1 VAARRKALVVL
12 KLGRSE
18 LGRRATLAHTGTLAG
33 RHEAFA
39 ALFRQNGVALVDS
52 VNALVE
58 TAALLELAPLPLG
71 DGLVS
76 LYWGLPV
83 REFAAVRDR
92 GLEPLKR
99 EILALAPE
107 AAPVLDFIHDFEQ
120 FLFTTYAESVKGRGL
135 RRNTQV
141 AASVDDPAP
150 PYSFVIIEG
159 AAQLSDRLEDV
170 RAAATRIGGRYMGE
184 GRAAE
189 FGARNGVPGELLI
202 RLIPARIIAQRA
214 VSG

>member
-1 VAARRKALVVL
+1 VK
-12 KLGRSE
+12 E
-18 LGRRATLAHTGTLAG
+18 
-33 RHEAFA
+33 
-39 ALFRQNGVALVDS
+39 
-52 VNALVE
+52 
-58 TAALLELAPLPLG
+58 
-71 DGLVS
+71 
-76 LYWGLPV
+76 
-83 REFAAVRDR
+83 AAVPAMS
-92 GLEPLKR
+92 EQ
-99 EILALAPE
+99 EIWDFLTEGTRTAHVATTRSDGRPHVK
-107 AAPVLDFIHDFEQ
+107 PVWFVLDGRPGDFQ

-159 AAQLSDRLEDV
+159 AAQLSDRPEDV